1 MKRFDKETTEKLDA
15 DVRADGKEK
24 TRTRFYAAVAAL
36 TLSAVSLGLAFLP
49 NYGVYFLIASIMIE
63 ISALSFLSSQKK
75 INDFNGVKVV
85 QIIAYVLLFLSS
97 ALFLGGFI
105 YFLINSPQV

>member
-1 MKRFDKETTEKLDA
+1 MKKFRKETTEKLNT
-15 DVRADGKEK
+15 DVRSDGKEK
-24 TRTRFYAAVAAL
+24 TRARFYAAIAAL

-49 NYGVYFLIASIMIE
+49 NYGIYFLIASIMIE

-75 INDFNGVKVV
+75 ISDFNAVKVV
-85 QIIAYVLLFLSS
+85 QIIAYMLLFLSS